1 MPDTTGILG
10 IHTAT
15 PVLGL
20 AWVPVEG
27 SRHRQAAQ
35 RCWELDRKLAAELH
49 ICLQGFVA
57 ERGWGSIAGIAVAV
71 GPGSFTGCRLGV
83 TVARSLGRNLNLPV
97 YGISTLAAWAWQTL
111 RQKQHGSEPDVV
123 IRLDAQRG
131 EWYGGIYR
139 QVQNND
145 HDKGRLDSLVADQM
159 GSDQVWQALIK
170 AHVASTGREVVE
182 VVNPSGD
189 PPVMALTQL
198 AQQAFESGSRPEWQQ
213 VLPVY
218 GRKPPIDPGVLKT
231 MVSSCP
237 LIQ

>member
-1 MPDTTGILG
+1 MSLMPDTSGILG

-20 AWVPVEG
+20 AWLPVGE
-27 SRHRQAAQ
+27 SRCQQAIQ
-35 RCWELDRKLAAELH
+35 RCWDLDRKLAAELH

-83 TVARSLGRNLNLPV
+83 TVARSLGRNLDLPV
-97 YGISTLAAWAWQTL
+97 YGITTLAAWAGQTL
-111 RQKQHGSEPDVV
+111 SQKQHVSETDVV

-139 QVQNND
+139 QNM
-145 HDKGRLDSLVADQM
+145 GRLDSVVADQM

-170 AHVASTGREVVE
+170 AHVASTGREILE
-182 VVNPSGD
+182 VSNPAGD

-198 AQQAFESGSRPEWQQ
+198 AQRAFESGSRPEWQQ

-218 GRKPPIDPGVLKT
+218 GRKPPIDGGVLKT
-231 MVSSCP
+231 LAPSCP
-237 LIQ
+237 QIQ